1 MNNQEKEFNQA
12 AETLK
17 GASLT
22 ASEKNAML
30 KSIYD
35 TVADVGMETTS
46 SIPSPFIYSYF
57 FKRRTLVALTGV
69 FLMTA
74 TTSYA
79 SLASLGSLPGD
90 HLYAMKVGIIEPIG
104 LAVRFNEDERNAYR
118 VTLLKERVAEIER
131 LKEEGKLMSH
141 TEMASYEAAQRNVA
155 AIEASTSFDADAE
168 NTELNTQIETYN
180 AIILGEKFKL
190 KTRIGATLTKE
201 KTTDSSSTS
210 TTLSKDAAIM
220 STIEIEEVEEVTR
233 EIKEV
238 IEEVAKPTD
247 KTVKPVVKEV
257 TTEIDEAVDNTVT
270 PVVKEV
276 VPIEIPKVMDLGL

>member
-17 GASLT
+17 GASLS
-22 ASEKNAML
+22 ASEKSTML
-30 KSIYD
+30 KNIYD
-35 TVADVGMETTS
+35 TTEEGELNLTQ

-90 HLYAMKVGIIEPIG
+90 HLYAMKVGIVEPIG
-104 LAVRFNEDERNAYR
+104 LAVRFNEDERNDYR
-118 VTLLKERVAEIER
+118 VALLKERVAEIER
-131 LKEEGKLMSH
+131 LKEEGRLISH
-141 TEMASYEAAQRNVA
+141 NEMASYEAAQRNVA
-155 AIEASTSFDADAE
+155 AIESSTSFDADAE
-168 NTELNTQIETYN
+168 NIELSTQVETYN
-180 AIILGEKFKL
+180 AIILGENFKL

-201 KTTDSSSTS
+201 EPANTSS

-220 STIEIEEVEEVTR
+220 STTEIVEIDEVTREVEEVL
-233 EIKEV
+233 
-238 IEEVAKPTD
+238 EEVVKPTEEV
-247 KTVKPVVKEV
+247 VKPVVRGVTREV
-257 TTEIDEAVDNTVT
+257 DEITDETVT
-270 PVVKEV
+270 PIVEKV
-276 VPIEIPKVMDLGL
+276 VPIKVPKIIDLGF